1 MIALS
6 VDKRY
11 LGLLILVSV
20 AAASV
25 WLQRS
30 TGPEAQYKVDADKSP
45 DYYLEEFIAKT
56 MDAEGRLSQQLEA
69 KSMAHFEGENAAE
82 LVAPYY
88 TRYRPDGHIWT
99 IKSETAT
106 AYHDQD
112 LLLLQG
118 GVAIRRQ
125 PLAEDGPVD
134 INTRDL
140 KVYQAIEVAE
150 TSEAVE
156 IRDARGVTWGEGM
169 KADMKEGYVQLL
181 SKVRGEYAVERH

>member
-1 MIALS
+1 MAIS

-11 LGLLILVSV
+11 LGLLVLVSV

-30 TGPEAQYKVDADKSP
+30 TEPGAQHMAGAEKAP
-45 DYYLEEFIAKT
+45 DYYLEGFVAKT
-56 MDAEGRLSQQLEA
+56 MDVEGRLSQQLEA
-69 KSMAHFEGENAAE
+69 KSMLHFEGENAAE
-82 LVAPYY
+82 LVAPNF
-88 TRYRPDGHIWT
+88 TNYRPDGQVWT

-106 AYHDQD
+106 AYQDQD
-112 LLLLQG
+112 LLLLRG
-118 GVAIRRQ
+118 AVLIRRQ

-134 INTRDL
+134 INTREL
-140 KVYQAIEVAE
+140 KVYQTSELAE

-169 KADMKEGYVQLL
+169 KVDMQAGHLQLL
-181 SKVRGEYAVERH
+181 SKVRGEYVVERH

>member
-1 MIALS
+1 MTLS

-11 LGLLILVSV
+11 IGLLLLALI

-30 TGPEAQYKVDADKSP
+30 TGPGAQHVAGAEKSP
-45 DYYLEEFIAKT
+45 DYYLEGFIAKT
-56 MDAEGRLSQQLEA
+56 MDVEGRLNQQLEA
-69 KSMAHFEGENAAE
+69 KSMVHFEGENVAE
-82 LVAPYY
+82 LVAPNF
-88 TRYRPDGHIWT
+88 TNYRPDGQVWT

-106 AYHDQD
+106 AYQDQD

-118 GVAIRRQ
+118 AVAIRRQ

-134 INTRDL
+134 INTSDL
-140 KVYQAIEVAE
+140 KIYQASELAE
-150 TSEAVE
+150 TSAAVE

-169 KADMKEGYVQLL
+169 KADMKEGHLQLL
-181 SKVRGEYAVERH
+181 AKVRGEYVVKRN

>member
-1 MIALS
+1 MAIS

-30 TGPEAQYKVDADKSP
+30 AGPGAQQVAGVEKSP

-69 KSMAHFEGENAAE
+69 KSMMHFEGENAAD

-88 TRYRPDGHIWT
+88 TSYRPDGQIWT
-99 IKSETAT
+99 IKSETAK
-106 AYHDQD
+106 AYHDQN

-118 GVAIRRQ
+118 AVTIRRQ

-140 KVYQAIEVAE
+140 KIYQTREVAE
-150 TSEAVE
+150 TSAAVE
-156 IRDARGVTWGEGM
+156 IRDARGVTRGEGM
-169 KADMKEGYVQLL
+169 KADMKEGHVQLL
-181 SKVRGEYAVERH
+181 SKVRGEYVVERH